1 MIFCNS
7 LVTGLLAHAVTE
19 PNPEFSFEGHPNNTS
34 SEHLEV
40 LHQLGFN
47 RVSFG
52 VQDYNEKVQK
62 TINRIQPFENVKKV
76 TDEARAIGYESISHD
91 LIFGLPFQTWET
103 VYDTIKKTNKL
114 KPDRIAFYSYAH
126 VPWIKGVGQRGFEE
140 KDLPEAALK
149 RLMYENSKKKFEEA
163 GYYEIGMD
171 HFALPADK
179 LYQAVTHNT
188 LHRNFM
194 GYTSSATK
202 LLIGLGMSAI
212 SDSWY
217 GFAQNEKTVE
227 SYMQQIQDGEL
238 PVFRGHILNEEDLA
252 IRRHILNIMC
262 GFETLLGNDSLGY
275 QENAAILRRL
285 TEPEKDEL
293 LFIDDNKITVTTKGR
308 GFVRNI
314 AMAFDL
320 RLLRQQPDTRIF
332 SLTI

>member
-1 MIFCNS
+1 
-7 LVTGLLAHAVTE
+7 
-19 PNPEFSFEGHPNNTS
+19 
-34 SEHLEV
+34 
-40 LHQLGFN
+40 
-47 RVSFG
+47 
-52 VQDYNEKVQK
+52 
-62 TINRIQPFENVKKV
+62 
-76 TDEARAIGYESISHD
+76 
-91 LIFGLPFQTWET
+91 
-103 VYDTIKKTNKL
+103 
-114 KPDRIAFYSYAH
+114 
-126 VPWIKGVGQRGFEE
+126 
-140 KDLPEAALK
+140 
-149 RLMYENSKKKFEEA
+149 
-163 GYYEIGMD
+163 
-171 HFALPADK
+171 
-179 LYQAVTHNT
+179 
-188 LHRNFM
+188 M

-227 SYMQQIQDGEL
+227 SYMQQIQDGVL